1 VTGASVVST
10 CVTRFGR
17 SAPHVSVRW
26 TLQPTPR
33 VRAFHRVMGVQVIG
47 RTDEAHGGL
56 EGRHPWRANGHQ
68 FDGHIVLQ
76 PYPSE
81 DSNGGHS
88 AEFKRSILGVHGS
101 QQFQAIR
108 AIRLI
113 AGKRSSFHVRP
124 YCRAQ
129 RVAQR
134 FTDGLHAVMCSNS
147 RHHVGRVCPL
157 AATSMQ
163 PAPLTADSEHN
174 IRRVC
179 SGEPANRRA
188 RNSHGT
194 VASKPESSSGRPSCT
209 SSRLCPARHPLL
221 CDRTAVPQ
229 IP

>member
-1 VTGASVVST
+1 MPERRTHVDGGELAGLLTLAGSSESFKACLAAYTDQPPWGELMKRMAGWKAVIRGAPTDTGLMV
-10 CVTRFGR
+10 
-17 SAPHVSVRW
+17 
-26 TLQPTPR
+26 
-33 VRAFHRVMGVQVIG
+33 
-47 RTDEAHGGL
+47 
-56 EGRHPWRANGHQ
+56 
-68 FDGHIVLQ
+68 HIVLQ

-81 DSNGGHS
+81 DSDGGHS

-147 RHHVGRVCPL
+147 CHHVGRVCPL

-179 SGEPANRRA
+179 SAEPANSRA

-209 SSRLCPARHPLL
+209 SSRFCPARHPLL